1 MTSYTGW
8 ALLLLSTY
16 AIWLVVLTVRSFR
29 NPETS
34 PDSFF
39 LAGKNVGLGASILTF
54 WATIISA
61 AAIVGGAGFFYVHGI
76 GNLYFALISYT
87 ILAVLANTVGRK
99 LWNLSRA
106 HPEIRSPIQLYLK
119 NYRSPALELLFVGI
133 TLYCMVPY
141 VAIQITGFARLL
153 EGALGLPYLPT
164 AAVGLGIIF
173 LYSESGGIKNIIRTD
188 VVQSLV
194 TIVGCVGVAMAF
206 LWTEW
211 SFDLGAF
218 LSDIDAAQSPS
229 LLKTPGPQ
237 GFFTLPMLIG
247 LAVMLSFGAISMTQ
261 NAQRFMM
268 VKDESYLRVLMFV
281 FPALGI
287 ITAVTA
293 AILGLGG
300 AVAFPGLESGDQV
313 VGKVSASVP
322 PILGAMA
329 TIGIIAATMSTADS
343 ILLSVGFV
351 VSEQVYRRKTNIE
364 PKKILQIS
372 RIFTLAVCLFAFIA
386 SIQPKFITLLVFST
400 FGGMLQLTPAL
411 LLGLYNKTPSKY
423 IAAASVVAGFLILF
437 LNTTEIYKASFLAPL
452 PGYLTGFCVACA
464 ICAVGVLNTK
474 NQ

>member
-1 MTSYTGW
+1 
-8 ALLLLSTY
+8 
-16 AIWLVVLTVRSFR
+16 
-29 NPETS
+29 
-34 PDSFF
+34 
-39 LAGKNVGLGASILTF
+39 
-54 WATIISA
+54 
-61 AAIVGGAGFFYVHGI
+61 
-76 GNLYFALISYT
+76 
-87 ILAVLANTVGRK
+87 
-99 LWNLSRA
+99 
-106 HPEIRSPIQLYLK
+106 
-119 NYRSPALELLFVGI
+119 
-133 TLYCMVPY
+133 
-141 VAIQITGFARLL
+141 
-153 EGALGLPYLPT
+153 
-164 AAVGLGIIF
+164 
-173 LYSESGGIKNIIRTD
+173 
-188 VVQSLV
+188 
-194 TIVGCVGVAMAF
+194 
-206 LWTEW
+206 
-211 SFDLGAF
+211 
-218 LSDIDAAQSPS
+218 
-229 LLKTPGPQ
+229 
-237 GFFTLPMLIG
+237 
-247 LAVMLSFGAISMTQ
+247 MTQ